1 MALEAC
7 IILFVVFAVLL
18 VVGMP
23 IGMSIA
29 ASSIATLLLVIPF
42 EAPAFT
48 SAQKMV
54 SSLNSFSLVAIP
66 FFIFLA

>member
-1 MALEAC
+1 MALEAHYLIC
-7 IILFVVFAVLL
+7 SFAVLL

-42 EAPAFT
+42 EAAFT
-48 SAQKMV
+48 SAQKW
-54 SSLNSFSLVAIP
+54 SLV
-66 FFIFLA
+66 

>member
-1 MALEAC
+1 MALEAG

-42 EAPAFT
+42 EACIYL
-48 SAQKMV
+48 
-54 SSLNSFSLVAIP
+54 SSKNGL
-66 FFIFLA
+66 

>member
-1 MALEAC
+1 MALEAG

-29 ASSIATLLLVIPF
+29 ASSIATLLLVIPLKQLHL
-42 EAPAFT
+42 P
-48 SAQKMV
+48 QLKKW
-54 SSLNSFSLVAIP
+54 SLV
-66 FFIFLA
+66 

>member
-42 EAPAFT
+42 EAAAFT
-48 SAQKMV
+48 SAQKW
-54 SSLNSFSLVAIP
+54 SLV
-66 FFIFLA
+66 

>member
-1 MALEAC
+1 MALEARHYLIC
-7 IILFVVFAVLL
+7 SFAVLL

-42 EAPAFT
+42 EAAAFT
-48 SAQKMV
+48 SAQKW
-54 SSLNSFSLVAIP
+54 SLV
-66 FFIFLA
+66 